1 MTALGH
7 MTHQN
12 HPSRADPSCAMPVMA
27 IKTGCFCLAST
38 QALPKSRSS
47 WHIRRTHNAQIA
59 IARAHAT
66 VHRTPSRGFLHCG
79 LSDACRSVRV
89 ATSVIA
95 RHPTILNISGKFLSS
110 SSCVFRAAPG
120 IISPPNAKLT
130 SSAGR
135 LLGRALI
142 LPNYNARWYAE
153 KNSSAE

>member
-1 MTALGH
+1 MPIPDVGQFGRNPNADDAMLQHFSGRAG
-7 MTHQN
+7 
-12 HPSRADPSCAMPVMA
+12 SADPNATLASVVPETANA
-27 IKTGCFCLAST
+27 RFCL
-38 QALPKSRSS
+38 
-47 WHIRRTHNAQIA
+47 
-59 IARAHAT
+59 
-66 VHRTPSRGFLHCG
+66 G

-95 RHPTILNISGKFLSS
+95 RHPTLLNRSGKFLSS

-130 SSAGR
+130 SNAGR